1 MYGIL
6 FSETMKLTSLVGELV
21 GDREG
26 LLDGDPVG
34 LSEGEWLGLEVG

>member
-1 MYGIL
+1 MYIL
-6 FSETMKLTSLVGELV
+6 FQKQMKLTPLVGELV

-26 LLDGDPVG
+26 LFDGDPVG

>member
-1 MYGIL
+1 MVHP
-6 FSETMKLTSLVGELV
+6 FFRDELTSLVGELV

-26 LLDGDPVG
+26 LFDGDPVG